1 MPDHYED
8 NIELDIDET
17 PQDDVANA
25 SNEPTL
31 EQLKKNLEDAD
42 TENSEH
48 VTNVSRWLSNL
59 FVTGPAKIT
68 TPKGHS
74 EIQPKL
80 IRKQAEWRYSS
91 LSEPFLSTPD
101 IFNVYPVTA
110 GDKNR
115 AEQNALVLNHQ
126 FNRKIR
132 KVAFIDE
139 YVRDAVD
146 VGTVAVKVGWESEE
160 EEITKEEPVIEYI
173 LEPTGRLAE
182 RYQWLLEL
190 KAQDPEAYLDY
201 DRPGLEQALEMFMTS
216 GQAYMPQET
225 GEFEEVT
232 RTVETKNQPT
242 VETLDT
248 RNLIIPPCGGDYE
261 KAAFIAEK
269 YKSSRALL
277 KKNGNFFNLDKIMED
292 AASPISSPDYED
304 EEENNSF
311 NFDDK
316 TRKQFVVHE
325 YWGLWDI
332 HNDGTLVPIVVAW
345 VDNVIVRM
353 QENPFPDRKPPY
365 VFATYMPKRR
375 SVFGTPDG
383 ELLEDN
389 QKVVGAV
396 TRGMIDLM
404 ARSANG
410 QTGIRS
416 DMLTVANRRKFI
428 RGEDYEFN
436 NTVDPRQ
443 GIYHHEYPEIPGSAY
458 NMITMMNNEAESLSG
473 VKAFTNTGITGD
485 ALGKAVSSGRSALDA
500 ASKREIGILRRLGAG
515 IEAIGRKFISMN
527 AEFLSDEEVVRITA
541 DNYVT
546 VRRDDL
552 EGEFDL
558 DLAIST
564 PEEDNRKAEELAFM
578 LQTDTNNADP
588 EERRLIRAEI
598 ARLRKMP
605 GLAKRIEEYQP
616 TPDPLAVKEQE
627 LKIVLLEAQIAK
639 EEALANKHN
648 AEAIASGGRGYKD
661 ETQGDLNRAK
671 SGESMAKARD
681 YHSTADNKDLDFLE
695 QQSGVHQARELEKT
709 AVTEKLKNQNKP
721 TPAQSKK

>member
-1 MPDHYED
+1 MAD
-8 NIELDIDET
+8 IELEIDEIS
-17 PQDDVANA
+17 QDDVEKT
-25 SNEPTL
+25 SRTGWKKEPTI

-42 TENSEH
+42 SENQDH
-48 VTNVSRWLSNL
+48 VTKVSKWLSNL
-59 FVTGPAKIT
+59 HITGAAKIS

-80 IRKQAEWRYSS
+80 IRKQAEWRYAS

-101 IFNVYPVTA
+101 IFNVYPITA

-115 AEQNALVLNHQ
+115 AEQNALVLNNQ
-126 FNRKIR
+126 FNNKIR

-139 YVRDAVD
+139 YVRNAVD
-146 VGTVAVKVGWESEE
+146 VGTVAVKCGWESKE
-160 EEITKEEPVIEYI
+160 EEITKEEAVIEFI

-182 RYQWLLEL
+182 RYQWLLQL
-190 KAQDPEAYLDY
+190 KAENPEAYLDY
-201 DRPGLEQALEMFMTS
+201 DRPGLEQALQMFMTS
-216 GQAYMPQET
+216 GEAYMPRET

-232 RTVETKNQPT
+232 NTVETKNQPT

-261 KAAFIAEK
+261 KAGFIAEK
-269 YKSSRALL
+269 YKSSRAALQDD
-277 KKNGNFFNLDKIMED
+277 GNYFNLDKIDAE
-292 AASPISSPDYED
+292 AASPLASPDYED
-304 EEENNSF
+304 EEENDSF
-311 NFDDK
+311 NYDDK
-316 TRKQFVVHE
+316 ARKEFIVHE
-325 YWGLWDI
+325 YWGLWDV
-332 HNDGTLVPIVVAW
+332 DGNGSLKPIVVAW
-345 VDNVIVRM
+345 VGNTIVRM
-353 QENPFPDRKPPY
+353 QDNPFPDRKPPY
-365 VFATYMPKRR
+365 VLATYMPVRR
-375 SVFGTPDG
+375 SVMGEPDG

-436 NTVDPRQ
+436 STVDPRQ
-443 GIYHHEYPEIPGSAY
+443 GVYHHEFPEIPGSAY
-458 NMITMMNNEAESLSG
+458 NMITMQNNEAESLSG

-485 ALGKAVSSGRSALDA
+485 ALGKAVASGRSALDA

-527 AEFLSDEEVVRITA
+527 AEFLSEEEVVRITA
-541 DNYVT
+541 NEFVT

-605 GLAKRIEEYQP
+605 ALAKRIEDYQP
-616 TPDPLAVKEQE
+616 TPDPLQVKEQE

-661 ETQGDLNRAK
+661 ETQGDLNRSKTGSEAAK
-671 SGESMAKARD
+671 TRNLNSDS
-681 YHSTADNKDLDFLE
+681 DNKDLDFLE
-695 QQSGVHQARELEKT
+695 QQSGTHQARELEKT
-709 AVTEKLKNQNKP
+709 ALTENLKEQNKP
-721 TPAQSKK
+721 KPNNK